1 MTLNDFKAI
10 RFNAKLLMAKGSFGE
25 VHKATWIGLFDEGF
39 MEASE
44 LLNPNFTVQELSD
57 SLERLEYK
65 APLQNIKN
73 TMDTS
78 KQNNDYDISS

>member
-1 MTLNDFKAI
+1 MVNLGIMLTNVIIK
-10 RFNAKLLMAKGSFGE
+10 
-25 VHKATWIGLFDEGF
+25 GF

-78 KQNNDYDISS
+78 KQNNDYYISS